1 MLIIPAIDIM
11 NGMCVR
17 LTQGDFTS
25 KKVYDRDPVEVAKRF
40 EAEGAP
46 WLHIVDLDGAK
57 EGKPVNQ
64 KLIMKLRNAV
74 QIPIQVGGGIRDY
87 RTAKN
92 YLEAGIER
100 IIVGTKAVT
109 SENFIRELIEEF
121 SEQRI
126 AVAIDAKDQKL
137 AIKGWQ
143 KTSEQTVGAFAE
155 KLRQKGVKTIVVTDT
170 MMDGTLGTPNF
181 DLAYSLKKM
190 GFFVIVAGGISDTS
204 SIAQL
209 DALKIDGAIIGKALY
224 EGKISI
230 SEALKACQNGLTK
243 RIIPCLDVKDGR
255 VVKGIQF
262 KNLADAGDL
271 VELGKKYSDADADE
285 LVFLD
290 IAASRE
296 NRKTTVE
303 MVRRIAENIFI
314 PFTVGGGI
322 TEINDMRRLLKAGA
336 DKVAINTAAVKNPAL
351 IQEGAREFGSQCIV
365 IAIDAKK
372 GGNGYTVY
380 IQGGSEDSG
389 LDAMDWAKRT
399 QELGAGEIL
408 LTSIDRDGT
417 QNGFDIDLL
426 QRMASAV
433 TIPVIASGGAGK
445 LEDLKDALTLGKA
458 DAVLAASLFH
468 YDAFT
473 IKQAKNYLQSCGIPI
488 RI

>member
-1 MLIIPAIDIM
+1 MLIIPAIDIID
-11 NGMCVR
+11 GMCVR
-17 LTQGDFTS
+17 LTQGDFAS
-25 KKVYDRDPVEVAKRF
+25 KKVYDSDPIEVAKRF

-57 EGKPVNQ
+57 DGTPMNM

-87 RTAKN
+87 RAAKN
-92 YLEAGIER
+92 YLEGGIER
-100 IIVGTKAVT
+100 VIIGTKAVT
-109 SENFIRELIEEF
+109 SENFIRALIEEF

-126 AVAIDAKDQKL
+126 AVAIDTKDEKL

-143 KTSEQTVGAFAE
+143 KMSEQTVDAFAE
-155 KLRQKGVKTIVVTDT
+155 RLRQDGVKTVVVTDT
-170 MMDGTLGTPNF
+170 VMDGTFGTPNF
-181 DLAYSLKKM
+181 DLVRSLKKI
-190 GFFVIVAGGISDTS
+190 GFFVIAAGGISDTS
-204 SIAQL
+204 SIARL
-209 DALKIDGAIIGKALY
+209 DALEIDGAIIGKALY
-224 EGKISI
+224 EGRISV

-255 VVKGIQF
+255 VVKGIKF
-262 KNLADAGDL
+262 KNLADAGDP
-271 VELGKKYSDADADE
+271 VELGKKYSDAAADE

-296 NRKTTVE
+296 NRKTTIA

-322 TEINDMRRLLKAGA
+322 TELNDMRRLLKAGA

-351 IQEGAREFGSQCIV
+351 IQAGAHEFGSQCMV

-372 GGNGYTVY
+372 RGSGYTVY

-389 LDAMDWAKRT
+389 LDAIDWAKRA

-426 QRMASAV
+426 RRITSAV

-468 YDAFT
+468 YGALT
-473 IKQAKNYLQSCGIPI
+473 MKQAKNYLQSCGIPM